1 MAMILI
7 ALIHNNNQER
17 MASCR
22 EVVSYLQNEL
32 GAAHHKVEV
41 KEFWEQEPIR
51 TASRL
56 SWLRARL
63 RSARSQYAYMRFHLR
78 QSPRAWLPYLIG
90 SLDIIQFLF
99 CTKEKLRAWEIEKI
113 VTEKHVSAWD
123 AGSRFDFTIV
133 VEDDAV
139 LGENLASLGP
149 TLRKEL
155 VNAIQLRASAYFDI
169 AGGYPLDLVAPK
181 GFNFRD
187 GMVSVATLFTN
198 TACVYGINKFLSR
211 AMSDAVN
218 RTPKLRWLGVDF
230 LINAIFQKIQSPGS
244 HCVHFTTEAI
254 QHGSMNGKYKSWT
267 KE

>member
-22 EVVSYLQNEL
+22 EVVDYLKSEL
-32 GAAHHKVEV
+32 GVAQHKVEV
-41 KEFWEQEPIR
+41 MEFWEQEPIQ

-56 SWLRARL
+56 SWLEARL
-63 RSARSQYAYMRFHLR
+63 RSARSQYVYMRFHLR

-99 CTKEKLRAWEIEKI
+99 CTQEKLRAWEIEKI
-113 VTEKHVSAWD
+113 VTQKHVLAWD
-123 AGSRFDFTIV
+123 TGSEFDFTII

-149 TLRKEL
+149 ILRKEL
-155 VNAIQLRASAYFDI
+155 VSAIQLRAPAYFDI

-181 GFNFRD
+181 GFVLKD
-187 GMVSVATLFTN
+187 GMVSIATMFSN

-218 RTPKLRWLGVDF
+218 RTPKIRWLGVDF